1 MSGEIAPGRVR
12 WRRFAAALVPAIALT
27 GVLLALTAQGAMAT
41 SFSVA
46 GQPFRATA
54 SSVAGSGFVNYGES
68 LPTRNGA
75 QHFVAVN
82 ALRTASIR
90 DFCMQAQVG
99 PVTMVMKAGYGAT
112 PVAGTD
118 MAFIVK
124 DFTGDGAMH
133 NVVMGQDAGSLSA
146 VPGYQGTPGTFGM
159 QADSVTLN
167 GPAMRAR
174 ELAAGTITMPGFNM
188 AITHG
193 GGC

>member
-1 MSGEIAPGRVR
+1 MSAAGPGRVR
-12 WRRFAAALVPAIALT
+12 WARFAAALIPALAVT
-27 GVLLALTAQGAMAT
+27 GVLFVLTVEGAMAT

-46 GQPFRATA
+46 GKPFHSTA
-54 SSVAGSGFVNYGES
+54 SSVAGTGFVNYGTT
-68 LPTRNGA
+68 LPTRDGA

-82 ALRTASIR
+82 AMRTAAIQ
-90 DFCMQAQVG
+90 DFCMQAEVG

-124 DFTGDGAMH
+124 NFNGDGAMH

-146 VPGYQGTPGTFGM
+146 VPGYGGTPGGFGM
-159 QADSVTLN
+159 QSDSVTLK
-167 GPAMRAR
+167 GAAMQAR

-188 AITHG
+188 AVTRG